1 MGYWSQFES
10 FDPKKS
16 EVPYDPY
23 IEAVNITWRARSLL
37 SQRSSEQIEDLAS
50 TASSSIDHYF
60 EVEKDDEIARLV
72 REKDD
77 EFIEFDY
84 DGEGFGWRFRDE
96 KEDEL
101 NIATADNTSEVE
113 ALKLCLDSWS
123 ELTGC
128 NVPESKGYEFFAAM
142 ALWNIGDY
150 LRRRSHRYDFVD
162 KTFMVIAITKF
173 EATDFRSLAEILF
186 KAIQAVDYAERLQR
200 EDELEK
206 RCQKRIDKLE
216 LSKSDALEKLAETIR
231 IEAVEQAKAEEAMRW
246 SQRAK
251 ELGHLRHQKTY
262 QAKNIVLPLWEAN
275 KSSFNSA
282 EKAGLHYADWLDKEG
297 FKYEP
302 RTVTSWIRA
311 YAKEKNIRLR

>member
-1 MGYWSQFES
+1 MGFWSQFEN
-10 FDPKKS
+10 FDPQKS
-16 EVPYDPY
+16 DVPYDPY
-23 IEAVNITWRARSLL
+23 IEATNITWRARSLL
-37 SQRSSEQIEDLAS
+37 RQRTSAQIQDLAS
-50 TASSSIDHYF
+50 TASSSIDNYF

-72 REKDD
+72 REKND

-84 DGEGFGWRFRDE
+84 EGDGFSWRLRRE

-101 NIATADNTSEVE
+101 DIATADNTSEVE
-113 ALKLCLDSWS
+113 ALKLCLDTWG

-128 NVPESKGYEFFAAM
+128 EVPEPKDYEFFAAM

-150 LRRRSHRYDFVD
+150 LRRRSHRHDFVD
-162 KTFMVIAITKF
+162 NKFMEIVIAKLD
-173 EATDFRSLAEILF
+173 ATDFRSLAEILF
-186 KAIQAVDYAERLQR
+186 KALQAIGYAERLQR

-206 RCQKRIDKLE
+206 QCQKRIDKLE
-216 LSKSDALEKLAETIR
+216 LSKSAALDKLAEAIR
-231 IEAVEQAKAEEAMRW
+231 IEAVEQAKAEESQRR

-251 ELGHLRHQKTY
+251 ELGHLSHQKTY
-262 QAKNIVLPLWEAN
+262 EAKNIVLPLWEAN

-282 EKAGLHYADWLDKEG
+282 EKAGLHYADWLAKEG

-311 YAKEKNIRLR
+311 YAKEKSIRLR